1 MYAKSLQSVQF
12 FVTLW
17 SVAHRAPLSVG
28 FSRAEYWNGLLCL
41 SPGNLPDPGVEPASL
56 MPPALIGGFFITTA
70 IWEAG

>member
-1 MYAKSLQSVQF
+1 
-12 FVTLW
+12 
-17 SVAHRAPLSVG
+17 VG